1 MRGVAARSEDEGDAV
16 ADRDVGDIGADGFD
30 NAGAFEPER
39 QRQVAFV
46 KSTTQLR
53 VEQIDAGGLHGDQ
66 NLAFSGHGQRQILD
80 HHRFGTA
87 AGVNANRFH
96 RARSELFGAI
106 GCTG

>member
-46 KSTTQLR
+46 KSTAQLR
-53 VEQIDAGGLHGDQ
+53 VEQIDAGGLHRDQ
-66 NLAFSGHGQRQILD
+66 NLAVSGRRQRQILE
-80 HHRFGTA
+80 HHRVGTA
-87 AGVNANRFH
+87 AGVNADRFH
-96 RARSELFGAI
+96 RTCSELFGAI